1 MIRIR
6 KKGKKNEIFNFFNN
20 TFYIKYC
27 LLKWKKNNCESAL
40 AKLKPSCN
48 FIGSSVENMKE
59 FSKKNQTIGQTL
71 GIEKKSLREFSEENK
86 TIDQTLKNLG
96 ILKK

>member
-1 MIRIR
+1 
-6 KKGKKNEIFNFFNN
+6 
-20 TFYIKYC
+20 
-27 LLKWKKNNCESAL
+27 
-40 AKLKPSCN
+40 
-48 FIGSSVENMKE
+48 MKE

>member
-1 MIRIR
+1 MKYLIFLTMLFTSSIVYS
-6 KKGKKNEIFNFFNN
+6 NE
-20 TFYIKYC
+20 
-27 LLKWKKNNCESAL
+27 KKNNCESAL